1 VSQMGQVLAP
11 SPRRHSVARPLEMAA
26 VVVVEAVV
34 AVVATAVVVA
44 EGVVRMESEVL
55 FLLASAIVLSCGMVE
70 AIWVK

>member
-1 VSQMGQVLAP
+1 MSAP
-11 SPRRHSVARPLEMAA
+11 SLRRHFVATPLEMAA

-34 AVVATAVVVA
+34 EAVVDAVATAGVVA

-55 FLLASAIVLSCGMVE
+55 FLLASVIVLSYGMVE